1 MLAHPTS
8 FLIIDE
14 DSTFIESTVEHL
26 KPLNYIHTFTANS
39 SALALDIL
47 LKEKIDLVFID
58 DNISEM
64 SCLELCHQY
73 KNQKT
78 QQHESAF
85 ILCSDTQDNMLP
97 AQALKEGFYD
107 YLPKSKL
114 NPISLKRTIENALE
128 KSKLANELIKSEKE
142 REVLIEKLQTSNMQ
156 MKKLVG
162 IAAHDLRNPL
172 HNINLS
178 AEFIKESPL
187 NEDQLECLE
196 LIENSGELAYSLVND
211 LLDLTALETG
221 EIQLEKENFSLAEA
235 CREVLDELDHLAKRK
250 NITLKLNIDSSII
263 AHADQKRICQ
273 VINNLISN
281 AIKFSA
287 EGLSIDLTSTTS
299 NTNVSLHV
307 TDHGVG
313 IEESVIAQLFNKLE
327 RTFSTGTN
335 GEQGTGFGLPLAQEL
350 IKAHGKDHK
359 ISVQSKVGEGSTFS
373 FTLDPENK

>member
-1 MLAHPTS
+1 MLTHSTS

-14 DSTFIESTVEHL
+14 DPTFTESILELL
-26 KPLNYIHTFTANS
+26 KPLNYICPYTANNS
-39 SALALDIL
+39 TLALDIL
-47 LKEKIDLVFID
+47 LKESIDLVFID
-58 DNISEM
+58 EKISKM
-64 SCLELCHQY
+64 SCLELSLQY
-73 KNQKT
+73 KKRKT
-78 QQHESAF
+78 QHLESAF

-97 AQALKEGFYD
+97 AQALKDGFYD

-128 KSKLANELIKSEKE
+128 KSTLANELIKSEKE
-142 REVLIEKLQTSNMQ
+142 KEVLIEKLQASNKQ

-178 AEFIKESPL
+178 AEFIRESPL
-187 NEDQLECLE
+187 NEDQLECLG
-196 LIENSGELAYSLVND
+196 LIESSGELAYSLVND

-221 EIQLEKENFSLAEA
+221 EIKLEKDNFPLTEA
-235 CREVLDELDHLAKRK
+235 CQEVLDELDHLAKRK
-250 NITLKLNIDSSII
+250 HITLNLNIDPNII
-263 AHADQKRICQ
+263 VYADQKRICQ
-273 VINNLISN
+273 VIINLVSN

-287 EGLSIDLTSTTS
+287 EGLSIDLTSTSSKTHIF
-299 NTNVSLHV
+299 LHV

-313 IEESVIAQLFNKLE
+313 IEDRVIAQLFNKLE

-373 FTLDPENK
+373 FTMDQKA